1 MRTDIINGKP
11 NELFRQYGFIDIDK
25 ALDAFK
31 YAAGIDK
38 IDIKKINESSKLG
51 KLYFDEYGVPFDDI
65 TDDVERLAKY
75 MVVPTGYKSKDTGYP
90 ICASFIYDKI
100 TQWNGVYINNLS
112 NLVKM
117 FMQYSSTE
125 SEKAINISNEIE
137 PWYDCIGFGY
147 KEVKRINIENDNI
160 SSYIGE
166 IGEENEKEEIINIDE
181 SLLENLYNRLIYK
194 ENWEKDRY
202 YQLREYIKRIIQKVD
217 RDIKNNYINGYIVGK
232 NKDIICINSGL
243 MDKYLNDIYL
253 VRNKAENTITIVD
266 AKVYLVNLG
275 FEMQDIIE
283 MPTTIK
289 FYKDAKE
296 LIFSGNIREFDLE
309 NTNRLNH
316 IIEERR
322 HRFPEKYR
330 DLKSDVLCSKI
341 RASITTA
348 IKMSEHDY
356 KYFIPM
362 YNFQRDMIQFLVPIY
377 LDNGI
382 DEKPEVVAIIDNINS
397 FYSINTIISLED
409 AYNNARLIC
418 KPDTNWLS
426 L

>member
-322 HRFPEKYR
+322 HTE
-330 DLKSDVLCSKI
+330 I
-341 RASITTA
+341 
-348 IKMSEHDY
+348 
-356 KYFIPM
+356 
-362 YNFQRDMIQFLVPIY
+362 
-377 LDNGI
+377 
-382 DEKPEVVAIIDNINS
+382 
-397 FYSINTIISLED
+397 
-409 AYNNARLIC
+409 
-418 KPDTNWLS
+418 
-426 L
+426 